1 MLNLKLSGNY
11 KKCLTIF
18 FIITFLSGC
27 GSSSSDDALA
37 NNDPIKNELIIDDPV
52 KNTPIKDDPE
62 NTEVSFI
69 KQRLIGGTDSISPGF
84 TLYVFDND
92 LASPGTSV
100 CNDDCETTWPPV
112 LVEDLE
118 ASGVNGLTTI
128 TRNDGSIQ
136 ATHNNRPLYFYVG
149 DSHPDDINGEG
160 AGGVWWLVSYDV
172 VTDITQLYDASTL
185 LQADTQ
191 FETEE
196 ALITRFS
203 DRPRTRHA
211 REDEFQA
218 YDHYVKFY
226 FENRASNIEIID
238 YVAKG
243 GNSIEINVRT
253 IWPLHSLEAENRW
266 WYLGQTTV
274 AQYALNR
281 TMEHL
286 GFDGNYYNY
295 RVTGNMNTRL
305 GREIRIGDKMEFE
318 ISQFSA
324 PGIPRGQENYYGTT
338 FLYIV
343 GEGIVPWYAKAS
355 GQYPEDSE
363 KIPEQYW
370 LGGKTS
376 LHYQYTNEPN
386 DHFMQMATNL
396 GYDNGQT
403 FLLGRRVHHSSF
415 VDGTHDE
422 DAENGIFVDNA
433 GLSGERYVNES
444 CTDCHARNGGA
455 PVANNGE
462 LLDRWVFKVGDLAGD
477 PDPAIGRVLQPNGSD
492 GEGDVSIAFWTELG
506 EGLRTPNYEF
516 SGNTPATFSARIAPR
531 LVGLGLL
538 EAITEAD
545 ILALEDANDENGDG
559 ISGVANKIIDPEN
572 STITRLGRFGWKA
585 GTTSIRHQV
594 AAALNTDIGVRSSVL
609 PNLDCGSQQDNCNNS
624 NPLIPE
630 ENLNN
635 LVTYI
640 STLGVRPQR
649 VWKTGVEDTQAIA
662 GGIKFE
668 EIGCA
673 SCHTKTFQTSEFHP
687 LAELRNQTI
696 HPYTDMLLHDMG
708 EGLADTLGEG
718 LASGRE
724 WRTTPLWGL
733 GLAACV
739 TGGVENIA
747 GGEGNEVCKPH
758 HAYLHDGRARSID
771 EAIRWHA
778 GEAQN
783 STDAYNALP
792 ASEKA
797 ALLAFLNSL

>member
-1 MLNLKLSGNY
+1 MLCSKIRCNVKR
-11 KKCLTIF
+11 CLGISLL
-18 FIITFLSGC
+18 IILTSAC
-27 GSSSSDDALA
+27 GSSSSE
-37 NNDPIKNELIIDDPV
+37 NTVEKIIDEIPPKDT
-52 KNTPIKDDPE
+52 TPIDEEISTKG
-62 NTEVSFI
+62 EVSVI
-69 KQRLIGGTDSISPGF
+69 NQRLIGGESALFPGF
-84 TLYVFDND
+84 TLYVLDND
-92 LASPGTSV
+92 LNAETGSV
-100 CNDDCETTWPPV
+100 CNDACAAKWPPLIV
-112 LVEDLE
+112 NDPVVN
-118 ASGVNGLTTI
+118 GVNDLATI
-128 TRNDGSIQ
+128 ERNDGSLQ
-136 ATHNNRPLYFYVG
+136 ATYKGRPLYFFSG
-149 DSHPDDINGEG
+149 DKQTGDMNGEG
-160 AGGVWWLVSYDV
+160 VSNIWWVAHYELEVNQ
-172 VTDITQLYDASTL
+172 VTPLFDTSTQL
-185 LQADTQ
+185 QAEIQ
-191 FETEE
+191 FETDN
-196 ALITRFS
+196 ALVTRFS

-226 FENRASNIEIID
+226 FENRSSNIEIID

-243 GNSIEINVRT
+243 GDSIEMNVRT
-253 IWPLHSLEAENRW
+253 IWPLHDLEAENRW

-286 GFDGNYYNY
+286 GFDGKYYNY
-295 RVTGNMNTRL
+295 RVSANMNTRL
-305 GREIRIGDKMEFE
+305 GREIQIGDELEFE

-355 GQYPEDSE
+355 GPFPEDSA

-370 LGGKTS
+370 LGGKTT
-376 LHYQYTNEPN
+376 LHHQYTNEPN

-396 GYDNGQT
+396 GYENGQT

-422 DAENGIFVDNA
+422 DPDNGIFNDNV

-455 PVANNGE
+455 PVVNNGE
-462 LLDRWVFKVGDLAGD
+462 SLDRWIFKVGDLTGS
-477 PDPAIGRVLQPNGSD
+477 PDPEIGRVLQPNGSN
-492 GEGDVSIAFWTELG
+492 GEGDVSIAYWTDQG
-506 EGLRTPNYEF
+506 NGLRSPNYQF
-516 SGNTPATFSARIAPR
+516 SGASPATFSARIAPR

-545 ILALEDANDENGDG
+545 ILALEDINDENGDG
-559 ISGVANKIIDPEN
+559 ISGVANKIIDPED
-572 STITRLGRFGWKA
+572 SSLTRIGRFGWKA
-585 GTTSIRHQV
+585 TTVSVKHQV
-594 AAALNTDIGVRSSVL
+594 AAALNTDIGVRTSLL
-609 PNLDCGSQQDNCNNS
+609 PQLDCGSQQSCDNS
-624 NPLIPE
+624 SPLMPD

-649 VWKTGVEDTQAIA
+649 VWNSGIENKQVVE
-662 GGIKFE
+662 GSLKFE
-668 EIGCA
+668 QIGCTG
-673 SCHTKTFQTSEFHP
+673 CHTKTFQTSAYHP
-687 LAELRNQTI
+687 LAELRLQTI

-708 EGLADTLGEG
+708 DGLADTLGEG

-739 TGGVENIA
+739 TGGVSNPT
-747 GGEGNEVCKPH
+747 GKEGDEICTPE
-758 HAYLHDGRARSID
+758 HAYLHDGRARTID
-771 EAIRWHA
+771 EAIRWHG
-778 GEAQN
+778 GESQQA
-783 STDAYNALP
+783 TDAYNAL
-792 ASEKA
+792 SSDEKA
-797 ALLAFLNSL
+797 AVLAFLNSL